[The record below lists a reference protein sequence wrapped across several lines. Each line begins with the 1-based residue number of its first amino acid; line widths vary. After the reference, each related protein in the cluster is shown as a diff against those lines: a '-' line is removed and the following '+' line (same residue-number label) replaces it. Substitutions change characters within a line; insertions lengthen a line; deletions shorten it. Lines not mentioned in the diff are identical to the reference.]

1 MHMETILQKD
11 CISNTLAEVLVFK
24 TSVQT
29 QEDARRLMP
38 LLKRLD
44 GVVKWNFA
52 LDDCDKILRVVSR
65 GQAQSVVQLLAQSGF
80 WCEELED

>member
-1 MHMETILQKD
+1 METILQKD

-52 LDDCDKILRVVSR
+52 LDDCDKILRVVSH
-65 GQAQSVVQLLAQSGF
+65 GQAQSVVQLLTQSGF

>member
-1 MHMETILQKD
+1 METILQKD